1 MRSMAINLIL
11 QEKITTTKT
20 RARQVASFVERL
32 ITKAKRNDLASKRVL
47 ASILP
52 SVAVKKILA
61 IATRFKDR
69 QGGYTRIVRLGQRL
83 KDGAP
88 LVVVELL
95 DRPVAAESSKKEG
108 EKKVEKKSKKQAA
121 KDKEE
126 K

>member
-1 MRSMAINLIL
+1 MIL